1 MICVGKMKKLFQ
13 LNNLTITISVTILV
27 IVAYLFSPRF
37 MGRLELLMQDAFF
50 NIRGELVPGNEVAI
64 ATIDEKSIDKLG
76 RWPWKRTVI
85 ADLVDA
91 LTEYNVKV
99 FGFDIVFSSPE
110 VGITQEQLDS
120 IQAQMNESGIP
131 QEKIEK
137 LLADIQTNADN
148 DQKLYDSLKR
158 SKRAVLGY
166 FFHFSEE
173 GLEHLTDEEMESYL
187 EIIAKSR
194 YSGLKKEQGTDLKNI
209 RLKKAYAV
217 EATIEKISKSTKRMG
232 YFNFAPDLDGSV
244 RKIPLIVK
252 YRDMVEMEGE
262 DDYIFPPLSFTVL
275 RKYLKATILIWV
287 GPLGV
292 QKVALMSRNGD
303 IEIPTNDLGEMR
315 INYYGPGG
323 TFPHLSIVDIIERKI
338 PPEQLDGKIVM
349 IGPTATAIEDLR
361 ITPFDK
367 VFPGVESHATVI
379 DNIIHQRFLKDPSTP
394 NAIIDLLS
402 VCLIGFVLFVTVP
415 RLGAISGGGL
425 AIIIAAMSLT
435 THYILFARY
444 NTVLHTVPTL
454 LETFLTYSS
463 LAIYRFIMEEKE
475 KRYIQGAFGQYLSP
489 VVIDQ
494 LIKDPTALNLG
505 GQRKELTAFF
515 SDVAGFSTI
524 SEKLSPEELVLLLN
538 DYLTAMTDIIL
549 KYDGVVDKFE
559 GDAIIAFYG
568 APLDFADHA
577 ERCCLTAIE
586 MQEKLELMR
595 QDWAKEGRAQLRMR
609 IGINTGNMVVG
620 NMGSRTRMDYTMM
633 GDAVNLAARLEG
645 ANKPYGTE
653 LMVSHF
659 THDICGH
666 LFDSRE
672 IDRLRVVGKQEVI
685 TVYELI
691 CLKGKMSPNKQ
702 KVISLYNDGLGHYK
716 EREWKKAV
724 DKFSEILDFDV
735 NDGPAMTYLERALD
749 FQLKEPAKDWDGV
762 FILTSK

>member
-1 MICVGKMKKLFQ
+1 MKKFIQ
-13 LNNLTITISVTILV
+13 LNNLSITVAITILV
-27 IVAYLFSPRF
+27 MVSYLFSPRF

-50 NIRGELVPGNEVAI
+50 NVRGELVPGNEVAI

-110 VGITQEQLDS
+110 IGITPEQLDS
-120 IQAQMNESGIP
+120 IRSKMNEEGIP
-131 QEKIEK
+131 DSKIES
-137 LLADIQTNADN
+137 LLAEIENNADN
-148 DQKLYDSLKR
+148 DQKLFDALKR
-158 SKRAVLGY
+158 SKKAVLGY

-173 GLEHLTDEEMESYL
+173 GLEHLSEAEMESYL
-187 EIIAKSR
+187 DIVAKSR
-194 YSGLKKEQGTDLKNI
+194 YSGLKKDEGTDLKNM

-217 EATIEKISKSTKRMG
+217 EATIEKISNSTKRMG

-252 YRDMVEMEGE
+252 YRDMVELEGE
-262 DDYIFPPLSFTVL
+262 DDYLFPPLSFTVL
-275 RKYLKATILIWV
+275 RKYLKATILIWT
-287 GPLGV
+287 GPLGI
-292 QKVALMSRNGD
+292 QKVALMSKDGD
-303 IEIPTNDLGEMR
+303 IEIPTNEMGEMW

-379 DNIIHQRFLKDPSTP
+379 DNIIHQRFLKDPPVP
-394 NAIIDLLS
+394 NILIDFIS
-402 VCLIGFVLFVTVP
+402 IVLIGTVLFVTVP
-415 RLGAISGGGL
+415 RLGAVTGGGL
-425 AIIIAAMSLT
+425 ALAIAVISLLA
-435 THYILFARY
+435 HYILFTRY
-444 NTVLHTVPTL
+444 NTVFHTVPPL
-454 LETFLTYSS
+454 LETGLAYAS

-494 LIKDPTALNLG
+494 LIKDPAALQLG

-568 APLDFADHA
+568 APLDFEDHA

-586 MQEKLELMR
+586 MQEKLALMR
-595 QDWAKEGRAQLRMR
+595 EDWAKEGKAQLRMR
-609 IGINTGNMVVG
+609 IGINTGSMVVG

-653 LMVSHF
+653 LMVSHY
-659 THDICGH
+659 THNICGH

-672 IDRLRVVGKQEVI
+672 IDRLRVVGKQEII

-691 CLKGKMSPNKQ
+691 CLKGKIDPKKQ
-702 KVISLYNDGLGHYK
+702 NVITLYNDGLGHYK

-724 DKFSEILDFDV
+724 DKFSEILEFDV

-749 FQLKEPAKDWDGV
+749 FQLKEPPKDWDGV